1 MNNLNVSKMNK
12 VIQLALK
19 NPNENEAKVA
29 ASRFFKYL
37 KGHRFVSTQWGLTGN
52 DARRLMSLAGV
63 KVKGVKEEVKV
74 EPKAEPKDE
83 SKAMPYDT
91 FASYCNLIASLRSL
105 LEMNGEV
112 KLSQICE
119 LMGMKATTARR
130 KLRAVYGAGTRWV
143 FSTDMDLVSAVNVL
157 V

>member
-37 KGHRFVSTQWGLTGN
+37 KGHRFVSTQWGLTGD

-74 EPKAEPKDE
+74 EPKDE
-83 SKAMPYDT
+83 SKVMSYDT
-91 FASYCNLIASLRSL
+91 FAGYCGLIASLRSL

-143 FSTDMDLVSAVNVL
+143 FTTDMDLVSAVNVL

>member
-37 KGHRFVSTQWGLTGN
+37 KGHRFVSTQWGLTG
-52 DARRLMSLAGV
+52 DEARRLMSLAGV
-63 KVKGVKEEVKV
+63 RVKGVKEEVKV
-74 EPKAEPKDE
+74 EPE
-83 SKAMPYDT
+83 SKAMAYDT
-91 FASYCNLIASLRSL
+91 FDGYCGLIASLRSL

-143 FSTDMDLVSAVNVL
+143 FSHDMDLVSAVNVL

>member
-19 NPNENEAKVA
+19 NPNEHEAKVA

-37 KGHRFVSTQWGLTGN
+37 KGHRFVSTQWGLTGD

-63 KVKGVKEEVKV
+63 KVKGVKEEVKP
-74 EPKAEPKDE
+74 EPE
-83 SKAMPYDT
+83 SKAMAYDT
-91 FASYCNLIASLRSL
+91 FDGYCKVIASLRSL

-112 KLSQICE
+112 RLSQICE
-119 LMGMKATTARR
+119 ILGMKATTARR

>member
-37 KGHRFVSTQWGLTGN
+37 KGHRFVSTQWGLTGD

-74 EPKAEPKDE
+74 EPKAEPE
-83 SKAMPYDT
+83 SKVMSYDT
-91 FASYCNLIASLRSL
+91 FAGYCGLIASLRSL
-105 LEMNGEV
+105 LETNGEV

-143 FSTDMDLVSAVNVL
+143 FTTDMDLVSAVNVL